1 MAKQDVRQN
10 GRDITKMYTEIVK
23 DEKKTAHRRL
33 RLRSACPH
41 RMDDKPTLKPQRQ
54 PDGRVIF
61 KCQMCGQMIDLTTI
75 QDGDLQKAIDTI
87 VRACDFIKMTAGTS
101 ERDRRLVEEVISEI
115 EFMAQAFMRDAYKAA
130 RGHSTKKFNKN
141 GRRNTGKV
149 TWDG

>member
-54 PDGRVIF
+54 PDGGAR
-61 KCQMCGQMIDLTTI
+61 C
-75 QDGDLQKAIDTI
+75 A
-87 VRACDFIKMTAGTS
+87 
-101 ERDRRLVEEVISEI
+101 DR
-115 EFMAQAFMRDAYKAA
+115 
-130 RGHSTKKFNKN
+130 
-141 GRRNTGKV
+141 
-149 TWDG
+149 